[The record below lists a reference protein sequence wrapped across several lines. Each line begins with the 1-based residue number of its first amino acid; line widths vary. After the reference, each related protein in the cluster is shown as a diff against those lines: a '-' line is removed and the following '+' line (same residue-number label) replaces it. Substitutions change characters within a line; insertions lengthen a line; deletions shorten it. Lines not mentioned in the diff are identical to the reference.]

1 MEAIRLVLCVLS
13 SVAIHTEEK
22 LGRRTSVLG
31 YILVYIL
38 VLWIFIST
46 DVVPAEQPSTNTL
59 VGAGAAGLA
68 VGNIQKALQ
77 GEGNSDHPW
86 FHTNYLTAK
95 DTSPRR

>member
-1 MEAIRLVLCVLS
+1 MCAVI
-13 SVAIHTEEK
+13 
-22 LGRRTSVLG
+22 
-31 YILVYIL
+31 VYIL

-59 VGAGAAGLA
+59 VGAGAAGGWPRCRNLA
-68 VGNIQKALQ
+68 KTLQ

-95 DTSPRR
+95 ETSPRR

>member
-1 MEAIRLVLCVLS
+1 M
-13 SVAIHTEEK
+13 SVC
-22 LGRRTSVLG
+22 S

-59 VGAGAAGLA
+59 EGAGAVGLA
-68 VGNIQKALQ
+68 VGNIPKALQ

-86 FHTNYLTAK
+86 FHTNYLRAK
-95 DTSPRR
+95 DTSPRHWPRLSLLEFGNLLQ